1 MKKSQTRLCCLV
13 IIFAAILLSNATI
26 NNASMSN
33 AAENATK
40 NVAETSRKIL
50 YFSNS
55 AGYEHSTVRSQNGLP
70 SVSDIAIADVCKP
83 VGIEVICTKN
93 GSIFDEDLHSYDA
106 FVFQTS
112 GELAKGTKEHPEWA
126 LTETGWKNLLSEIR
140 NGKGL
145 VGFHPTTDSN
155 RVGGNI
161 YENSPKD
168 KITEFTKLLGA
179 EFTVHGQSQET
190 TISVVQPSPFAW
202 LEAKGK
208 SFRMFDEWY
217 VHKNFGNDLRVF
229 AVLETEGMKGEVYRR
244 PPCPIVWGR
253 AEGKGR
259 VFYSAFG
266 HYDEYWK
273 DSNNISLVLQLI
285 QAAIGEIKVDLT
297 PNINTITPEA
307 AVLKLPN

>member
-1 MKKSQTRLCCLV
+1 MKKIITLISCL
-13 IIFAAILLSNATI
+13 LLVSVTVLGGE
-26 NNASMSN
+26 
-33 AAENATK
+33 AAET
-40 NVAETSRKIL
+40 TRKIL

-55 AGYEHSTVRSQNGLP
+55 AGYEHSTVKSVNGKP
-70 SVSDIAIADVCKP
+70 SVSDAAISNVCKTA
-83 VGIEVICTKN
+83 GIEVVCTKD
-93 GSIFDEDLHSYDA
+93 GSVFDGNLDSYDA

-126 LTETGWKNLLSEIR
+126 LTETGWKNLLNTIR
-140 NGKGL
+140 NGKGF

-179 EFTVHGQSQET
+179 EFTIHGPSQET

-202 LEAKGK
+202 LSAKNGN
-208 SFRMFDEWY
+208 FRMFDEWY
-217 VHKNFGNDLRVF
+217 VHKNFSDDIHVF
-229 AVLETEGMKGEVYRR
+229 AVLETEGMKGEMYRR

-259 VFYSAFG
+259 VLYSAFG

-273 DSNNISLVLQLI
+273 DTDKMVFVLQLI
-285 QAAIGEIKVDLT
+285 QVAVGDIKIGLN
-297 PNINTITPEA
+297 PNIKTVTPGA
-307 AVLKLPN
+307 SVLQSPPKTQTN